1 MCVVQS
7 SDARHAAEGIEVSA
21 DLRITQFEVVHSVH
35 KTQVVNRACD
45 FSIPQ
50 RPELEVAAQN

>member
-1 MCVVQS
+1 MCVVQC

-21 DLRITQFEVVHSVH
+21 DLRTNQVEVVHPVH

-50 RPELEVAAQN
+50 RPELEVVAQK